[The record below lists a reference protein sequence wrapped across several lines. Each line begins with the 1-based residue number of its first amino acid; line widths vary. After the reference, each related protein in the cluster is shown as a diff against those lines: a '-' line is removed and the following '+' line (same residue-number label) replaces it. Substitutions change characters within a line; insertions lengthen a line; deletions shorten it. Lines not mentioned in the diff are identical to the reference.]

1 MFLAASRRQAASHRS
16 PGSINWSFVGEGAQ
30 KPVTKVVS
38 VTFPNGRELLASYWG
53 LLANGG
59 LVLPE
64 PQGLREGDQVTLEVM
79 LASTEHR
86 YRLKGRVVR
95 KPPHADDVP
104 GTVVI
109 AFDPGEPHDLLLSAA
124 WAETENVPPRRQRR
138 FPLDVDIRFHPTE
151 SSSELSGRL
160 VNVSLG
166 GCCLRL
172 ARHAEQGNV
181 NVGENL
187 TLISRRS
194 KLAGVVRWSE
204 GSCRGIEFQAGNEVE
219 VEHFVN
225 DLR

>member
-1 MFLAASRRQAASHRS
+1 M
-16 PGSINWSFVGEGAQ
+16 
-30 KPVTKVVS
+30 TKVVS
-38 VTFPNGRELLASYWG
+38 VTFPNGRELLGSYWG

-64 PQGLREGDQVTLEVM
+64 PQGLREGDSVTLEVM
-79 LASTEHR
+79 LASTDQR
-86 YRLKGRVVR
+86 YQLKGRVVR
-95 KPPHADDVP
+95 KPPHADDAP

-124 WAETENVPPRRQRR
+124 WAETENVPPRKQRR
-138 FPLDVDIRFHPTE
+138 FPLDVDIRFHPTLTGDTN
-151 SSSELSGRL
+151 ELSGRL

-172 ARHAEQGNV
+172 ARHGEHGSV
-181 NVGENL
+181 TVGENL

-204 GSCRGIEFQAGNEVE
+204 GSCRGIEFQSGDEGE
-219 VEHFVN
+219 VEHFVK
-225 DLR
+225 DLQ